1 MREQLLPGR
10 HADKYAIHDSR
21 LPIRLPPYLRRGLR
35 NGDPMANMQLSMI
48 KNDPCIGT
56 RSESD
61 TLPTNMQENMRLR
74 IIARHVS
81 QELALVAEGLQADS
95 YCTIVHGSLSKG
107 LVRNPSNP
115 DRSDVDI
122 DLVVNGVRIS
132 KEQKMLIRKG
142 LYENSDR
149 YGARIDTYV
158 FNIDDLK
165 RNAGENAR
173 IYLRSAAYPIANK
186 NNLWER
192 IVSLGLECQ
201 YFMELQP
208 TLRRRIR
215 RILTLIAEGNPEE
228 ILGRTLSTY
237 KSRKAFDY
245 LSERGISLG
254 KNGADLQERSR
265 ELLTLV
271 SNRG

>member
-1 MREQLLPGR
+1 
-10 HADKYAIHDSR
+10 
-21 LPIRLPPYLRRGLR
+21 
-35 NGDPMANMQLSMI
+35 MANMQLSMI
-48 KNDPCIGT
+48 KNDPCIGK

-61 TLPTNMQENMRLR
+61 TLPTNMQENIRLR
-74 IIARHVS
+74 IIARRVS

-122 DLVVNGVRIS
+122 DLVVNGARIS
-132 KEQKMLIRKG
+132 KEQKMLIRKR

-149 YGARIDTYV
+149 YGTRIDTYA

-165 RNAGENAR
+165 RNTGENAR

-215 RILTLIAEGNPEE
+215 RILLTLIAEGDPKE
-228 ILGRTLSTY
+228 ILERALSTY
-237 KSRKAFDY
+237 GSRKAFDY
-245 LSERGISLG
+245 LSERGISLEEN
-254 KNGADLQERSR
+254 KADLQERSIK
-265 ELLTLV
+265 LLTLV